1 MRTLLNF
8 MMMMVFITGS
18 LFVLSQPVAA
28 ETVTVQVR
36 SIAASTQ
43 GTSFDPQLSDLKSN
57 LDKGFANYTNFKQ
70 VGSTSFKLGDKASN
84 TTKLASGD
92 DLTMTFHGRAGD
104 FVKLGLAIGSRLNT
118 SLRVKPGS
126 TFFQAGLNYQ
136 NGILILA
143 ITLR

>member
-1 MRTLLNF
+1 MRTLLNY
-8 MMMMVFITGS
+8 MMMLFIAGS
-18 LFVLSQPVAA
+18 LFMVSKPVAA

-36 SIAASTQ
+36 SIAASTN
-43 GTSFDPQLSDLKSN
+43 GNGFDGRLGDLKGN
-57 LDKGFANYTNFKQ
+57 LDKGFAKYTNFKQ
-70 VGSTSFKLGDKASN
+70 VGSTSFKLGEKASN
-84 TTKLASGD
+84 TTKLVSGD

-104 FVKLGLAIGSRLNT
+104 FVKLGLAIGNRLNT

-136 NGILILA
+136 DGILILA